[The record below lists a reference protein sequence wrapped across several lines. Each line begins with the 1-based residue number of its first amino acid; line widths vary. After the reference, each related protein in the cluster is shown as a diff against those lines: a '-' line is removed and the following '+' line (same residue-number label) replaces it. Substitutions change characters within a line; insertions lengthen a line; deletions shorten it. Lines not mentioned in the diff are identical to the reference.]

1 MLPGAS
7 VLPGGAPVLASQ
19 MMFGATCDGT
29 LIMLLKHVRLARH
42 GRLVRLARLQSVL
55 RLQGVPIVLNVLN
68 VLIARRVPFV
78 GLLGGC
84 EFGSA
89 QCVNGVSPSGAGAER
104 DCISPPPPPS
114 SRGRTIVV

>member
-1 MLPGAS
+1 M
-7 VLPGGAPVLASQ
+7 
-19 MMFGATCDGT
+19 
-29 LIMLLKHVRLARH
+29 IMLLKHVRLARH

-55 RLQGVPIVLNVLN
+55 RLQGVPIVLN

-104 DCISPPPPPS
+104 DCISPPPPPPS